1 MIKQA
6 IGMLILGSVFASGIA
21 AAYTIDQSQPDASTL
36 TTGVNNV
43 SGKLQGFTPSVTN
56 VAGGGYYFGRL
67 YTNASGQ
74 VVPVDMKIALW
85 SGLPGT
91 GSQIAFGT
99 AQLSEIGWLDAF
111 WTPVDVTVG
120 QTYYLAVTTSGV
132 PLDSN
137 GKPANG
143 SVEPAV
149 NSDLFSPGAP
159 SYLKG
164 VAYQFNPNT
173 NLVSDPV
180 GNFDFAFRTYYEAA
194 PPPVPL
200 PAAAWLL
207 LSGLAGLGVVGRRK
221 RA

>member
-6 IGMLILGSVFASGIA
+6 IGMLILGSVVASGIA
-21 AAYTIDQSQPDASTL
+21 AALPIDQSQPDASTL
-36 TTGVNNV
+36 TTGVNNL
-43 SGKLQGFTPSVTN
+43 SGKLQGFQPSVTN

-99 AQLSEIGWLDAF
+99 AELSAIGWLDAF
-111 WTPVDVTVG
+111 WMPVGVTAG

-132 PLDSN
+132 PLDSGGN
-137 GKPANG
+137 PANG
-143 SVEPAV
+143 GVEPAV

-159 SYLKG
+159 SYLNG

-173 NLVSDPV
+173 NLVSAPV
-180 GNFDFAFRTYYEAA
+180 EDFDFAFRTYYEATTTD
-194 PPPVPL
+194 VPEPGTL
-200 PAAAWLL
+200 ALL
-207 LSGLAGLGVVGRRK
+207 GLGLAGLGLSRRR
-221 RA
+221 RAT